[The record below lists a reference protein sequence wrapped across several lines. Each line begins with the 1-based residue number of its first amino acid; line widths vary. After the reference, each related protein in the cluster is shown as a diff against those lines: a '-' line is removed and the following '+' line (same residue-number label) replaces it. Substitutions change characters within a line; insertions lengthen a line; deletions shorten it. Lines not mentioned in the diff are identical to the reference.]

1 MLPGAV
7 GVRQALSADFIEVL
21 NVDIDIVITVAVI
34 AAVIIPVVMVMIPV
48 IVIIPVDAAEDGIG
62 CGDASMKP
70 KPFYEAVAKLLP
82 GVGGDRWADRRRLAI
97 P

>member
-1 MLPGAV
+1 MEASVELVSRIGHAFPIGRVVLPGAV

-62 CGDASMKP
+62 CGDAQA
-70 KPFYEAVAKLLP
+70 EA
-82 GVGGDRWADRRRLAI
+82 
-97 P
+97 